1 MKHIQTYKRIWDLLM
16 IIASLTAVFFLMNAY
31 CTELLS
37 YIIVPFTFIFLIILL
52 MIIRLQMR
60 YQRLEKALLY
70 DAVENVVRIPSYEF
84 EALKQYFISRE
95 FILLDLKDV
104 IYAMHPDHNVVVLL
118 YQTDQVTEIIHSHKQ
133 EIQSYIKQHQKKRLP
148 LYTYV
153 IYKDTLTKE
162 ELARCIW
169 KNKGVRDL
177 TYGYEVS
184 TSSLHYL
191 KNFPCT
197 LTATVNEDYR
207 WINQEIL
214 AMFQLE
220 SQESSAIFSFQP
232 YLKAMGFL
240 MLVSFLAVLL
250 STFIIQ
256 DSPGTSTQET
266 HTSSIYDMELQ
277 TLTFEVD
284 DDIYMLGEPLINFY
298 EEGWSF
304 EDETQADIIV
314 PPNTPSS
321 SYIKLTRNHNVF
333 YASFYNSA
341 NEPQVVKDC
350 ELIAIMQSERMP
362 SASIDL
368 PKGIKIGST
377 KEEVIQAYGPC
388 EHIVDQQY
396 QYTFAQ
402 TGILILTFDSYD
414 RISEFTYSQF

>member
-1 MKHIQTYKRIWDLLM
+1 
-16 IIASLTAVFFLMNAY
+16 
-31 CTELLS
+31 
-37 YIIVPFTFIFLIILL
+37 
-52 MIIRLQMR
+52 MR

-70 DAVENVVRIPSYEF
+70 DAVENVVRIPSCEF

-284 DDIYMLGEPLINFY
+284 GDIYMLGEPLINFY

-321 SYIKLTRNHNVF
+321 SYIKLTRNHKVF

-341 NEPQVVKDC
+341 NEPQAVKDC

-388 EHIVDQQY
+388 EYIVDQQY

-414 RISEFTYSQF
+414 LVSEFTYSQF